1 LVVGQTLSIALLVF
15 DPATVPAYLILA
27 TQSHDNPSVVPSKIK
42 VSKFGIPSLELQKE
56 FSIAAPPVHLD
67 ADLNGLF
74 SISCGKLVLVGQKKD
89 SNCCLL
95 SLIDLETG
103 IGSTQ
108 LFPDFAHLAF
118 IDSRSLVFGI
128 TVKGWVQTKKLKD
141 LETAIGMYGMGK
153 SVFDGRGGDKWVLE
167 GWKRV
172 IYIPPSF
179 LPTWESGI
187 AVHEKGELAYVG
199 DFGKRLVRIS
209 FRW

>member
-1 LVVGQTLSIALLVF
+1 MIVGQTLSSALVLF
-15 DPATVPAYLILA
+15 DPATVPEYLILV
-27 TQSHDNPSVVPSKIK
+27 TQYHDISFHPPSKIQLS
-42 VSKFGIPSLELQKE
+42 VFSIPSLDLQRG
-56 FSIAAPPVHLD
+56 FSIDAPPVHLD
-67 ADLNGLF
+67 PGLNGFF
-74 SISCGKLVLVGQKKD
+74 STSSEKLVLVGQKKD
-89 SNCCLL
+89 SNCCVL

-103 IGSTQ
+103 VGTTQ
-108 LFPDFAHLAF
+108 LFPAFAHLAF
-118 IDSRSLVFGI
+118 ISSRNIVFGI
-128 TVKGWVQTKKLKD
+128 TANGWVQTKKLRD
-141 LETAIGMYGMGK
+141 LETATYGMGK
-153 SVFDGRGGDKWVLE
+153 RVFDGRTGDEWVLK